1 MRGVIAVSKL
11 FQVATMVLC
20 LLFGL
25 VAAGC
30 GPLTTGRNV
39 PAATPEPQPEMAA
52 GDEDTL
58 QSDGEMMSDGEMTGD
73 PVEPVSETSTP
84 APVPEPVWGYR
95 VQLYSFTNRDSA
107 EAALKQV
114 ERSLAEWPYGVYLNE
129 ESNSFKVRVGDFME
143 KADADRLRDS
153 LRSKGFPDAWTAS
166 AWIQPPQAP

>member
-1 MRGVIAVSKL
+1 MRGGFAVSKP

-30 GPLTTGRNV
+30 GPFSSGRSV
-39 PAATPEPQPEMAA
+39 PASTPEPQPETAA
-52 GDEDTL
+52 SDEDTQ
-58 QSDGEMMSDGEMTGD
+58 QSDGELTGA
-73 PVEPVSETSTP
+73 PAEPAAVPSTP
-84 APVPEPVWGYR
+84 APVAEPVWGYR

-114 ERSLAEWPYGVYLNE
+114 ERTLAEWSYGVYLNE
-129 ESNSFKVRVGDFME
+129 ESGSFKVRVGDFTE

>member
-1 MRGVIAVSKL
+1 MRGGIAVSTP

-25 VAAGC
+25 VAVGC
-30 GPLTTGRNV
+30 GPLSTGRNV
-39 PAATPEPQPEMAA
+39 PAATPEPQPQTAA

-58 QSDGEMMSDGEMTGD
+58 QSDGEMTGD
-73 PVEPVSETSTP
+73 PVEPVSEASTP
-84 APVPEPVWGYR
+84 TPVPEPVWGYR

-114 ERSLAEWPYGVYLNE
+114 ERSLAEWSYGVYLNE
-129 ESNSFKVRVGDFME
+129 ESGSFKVRVGDFME